1 MRNVIRRILLVI
13 CIITFLISGGM
24 LAKYFYV
31 NHQSEKKFEK
41 LNIEFSIEDL
51 YKQNK
56 DTYGWIY
63 VKDTNINYPVMY
75 TPKDPE
81 HYLRKDFEKKYSI
94 NGTPFIDGHTDLEN
108 SSNMIIYGHHIK
120 SGAMFQNLV
129 KFDKEGYYKKH
140 DDITL
145 QTVKHGTKKYKVF
158 AFGKTSATAK
168 DFNVYNYVNI
178 KDKYKFNEY
187 VRGLKAMSEYD
198 TGITPTYGDKI
209 ITLSTCNYHT
219 DNGRYVVAAVE
230 VDEEN

>member
-1 MRNVIRRILLVI
+1 MGNVIRKILLVI
-13 CIITFLISGGM
+13 CIVTFLVSGGM

-31 NHQSEKKFEK
+31 NYQAEKEFEELK
-41 LNIEFSIEDL
+41 IDFSIEDL
-51 YKQNK
+51 YKKNK

-75 TPKDPE
+75 TPDEPE
-81 HYLRKDFEKKYSI
+81 RYLRKDFDKKYSV
-94 NGTPFIDGHTDLEN
+94 NGTPFIDGHTNLEK

-129 KFDKEGYYKKH
+129 KFDKEDYYKNH
-140 DDITL
+140 SDVTL
-145 QTVKHGTKKYKVF
+145 ETVKYGKKKYKVF

-168 DFNVYNYVNI
+168 DFNVYHYVNVT
-178 KDKYKFNEY
+178 DESRFNEY
-187 VRGLKAMSEYD
+187 VRGLKSISEYD

-219 DNGRYVVAAVE
+219 EDGRYVVAAVE
-230 VDEEN
+230 VEDDN